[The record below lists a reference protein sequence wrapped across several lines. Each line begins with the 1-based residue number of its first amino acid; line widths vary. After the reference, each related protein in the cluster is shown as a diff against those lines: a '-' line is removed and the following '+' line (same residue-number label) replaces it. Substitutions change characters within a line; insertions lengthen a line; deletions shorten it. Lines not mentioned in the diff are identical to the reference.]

1 MGQDLISYMGAC
13 TEIPNLGP
21 MFSQTLDSR
30 PSPGDLEL
38 WKKVDELWAAHELGP
53 DQPLSLE
60 RADPLLKEIF
70 RQQMAKA
77 NLTTEASDDIL
88 MQIFAQIDEDGS
100 RDIQRAE
107 LVNFLKHADVN
118 LAGVAPVQA
127 QQTFGLHRQKTMT
140 EVREEVKHPE
150 PKISTEDVASGLTAV
165 EKVRNQ
171 LPPFNYEPSPPADGK
186 ARVFKNK

>member
-1 MGQDLISYMGAC
+1 MGQNLISYMGAC

-127 QQTFGLHRQKTMT
+127 QQTFGLHTFSLRVAQGHHTVEVFGRAFVQIHRVRHAESGGAARPAPRQ
-140 EVREEVKHPE
+140 
-150 PKISTEDVASGLTAV
+150 
-165 EKVRNQ
+165 
-171 LPPFNYEPSPPADGK
+171 
-186 ARVFKNK
+186 